1 MRLLCPLTGLGAWGA
16 TAVMLCHCCKWLVLA
31 SLPALLAE
39 SCGTQICHDYA
50 VTVTLMVFVV
60 MLQPPT

>member
-1 MRLLCPLTGLGAWGA
+1 MGSNCCDAVSLLQVA
-16 TAVMLCHCCKWLVLA
+16 VLA